1 MSLAYVG
8 VVMRLHSGHCYSPI
22 YDVCCWHLI
31 VALCN
36 LPLDITSSTCEA
48 KFINSVFLYFSE
60 LRRRNSLG
68 HFCILNCIFCSLNDL
83 LVFSYSVSGLH
94 PTIHSGYFHSA
105 SSSPLLLR
113 GAPDYSMDSVSG
125 FHAKSAQA
133 TVSKRFAQGPYVAAR
148 ARVEPTPH

>member
-1 MSLAYVG
+1 MYLAYVG

-36 LPLDITSSTCEA
+36 LPLDITSSTCEV
-48 KFINSVFLYFSE
+48 KFTKLSSYIFSE

-83 LVFSYSVSGLH
+83 LVFSYSAFWTSSLH
-94 PTIHSGYFHSA
+94 
-105 SSSPLLLR
+105 L
-113 GAPDYSMDSVSG
+113 GARPVFVKNCDSMFQNIESMFV
-125 FHAKSAQA
+125 
-133 TVSKRFAQGPYVAAR
+133 Y
-148 ARVEPTPH
+148 

>member
-1 MSLAYVG
+1 MYLAYVG
-8 VVMRLHSGHCYSPI
+8 VVMRLHSGRCYSPI

-48 KFINSVFLYFSE
+48 KFINFFFLYFSE
-60 LRRRNSLG
+60 LRRRNSLL

-94 PTIHSGYFHSA
+94 PYTWRLSSG
-105 SSSPLLLR
+105 LC
-113 GAPDYSMDSVSG
+113 
-125 FHAKSAQA
+125 
-133 TVSKRFAQGPYVAAR
+133 
-148 ARVEPTPH
+148 

>member
-1 MSLAYVG
+1 MYLAYVG

-36 LPLDITSSTCEA
+36 LPLDNTSSTCEA

-94 PTIHSGYFHSA
+94 PTLGGFR
-105 SSSPLLLR
+105 PVFVKKC
-113 GAPDYSMDSVSG
+113 DSMFQNIESILVCI
-125 FHAKSAQA
+125 
-133 TVSKRFAQGPYVAAR
+133 
-148 ARVEPTPH
+148 